1 MSKRARFLA
10 KHPDRFFMDADNRS
24 ELLNYLRKLGWLST
38 KEVILDVETPGDGN
52 MNYLLRLQT
61 SVRTVI
67 LKQARPWVEKY
78 DQIDAPSDRALVEAA
93 FYTAIK
99 AYPALEGQMPKL
111 LALDPSA
118 RMLMLEDLGTG
129 NDYTNIYQ
137 DATLAE
143 SDLIQMV
150 QYLSALHKVQVSRPS
165 EFTNPVMRRLNHLH
179 IFVLPLQRENTNNL
193 DAITPGLEK
202 EALRVQQQRRY
213 VDSVTSLGDFYLQD
227 GKTLI
232 HGDFFPGS
240 WLRTSRG
247 PKIIDP
253 EFCFLGFSEF
263 DLGILIAHLFLGQDT
278 QSLVGLAL
286 DQYAEQSTRCLTTAQ
301 KCKILQFAGV
311 EIMRRIIGVAQ
322 LPLICSLEQK
332 RVFLAQSTELVLSPS
347 SLKQL

>member
-10 KHPDRFFMDADNRS
+10 KHPDRFFMDADNRP
-24 ELLNYLRKLGWLST
+24 ELLNYLRELGWLST
-38 KEVILDVETPGDGN
+38 KEGILDVETPGDGN

-99 AYPALEGQMPKL
+99 VHPALEGQMPKL
-111 LALDPSA
+111 LAVDPSA

-137 DATLAE
+137 DAALAE

-179 IFVLPLQRENTNNL
+179 IFVIPLQRENTNNL

-202 EALRVQQQRRY
+202 EALRIQQQRRF

-263 DLGILIAHLFLGQDT
+263 DLGILIAHLFLGHDT

-286 DQYAEQSTRCLTTAQ
+286 DQYAEQSTRSLTTAQ

-322 LPLICSLEQK
+322 LPLIRSLEQK
-332 RVFLAQSTELVLSPS
+332 RDLLSQSTELVLSPS